1 MMSTEQIKK
10 LVEQQAA
17 ALVAQQKKSNDSI
30 KHLLAMVKAGTEEK
44 RTIMQ
49 DESRIFDED

>member
-30 KHLLAMVKAGTEEK
+30 KHLLDMVKAGTEEK
-44 RTIMQ
+44 RPIMQ

>member
-10 LVEQQAA
+10 LVEQQ
-17 ALVAQQKKSNDSI
+17 KKSNDSI
-30 KHLLAMVKAGTEEK
+30 KHLLTMVKAGTEEK